1 MSRVPFRR
9 PLIRKLASTPANDGE
24 PLKNPEDISAAV
36 IQLAR
41 KSGQLNLQ
49 GRGLTEISPMICNLN
64 FLTEQEIRAIDVS
77 LERSATEAWW
87 DQQPL
92 SKLFLASNQL
102 ITLPAE
108 IGQLEH
114 LTVLELQ
121 DNVIMTLPKQMEA
134 LSNLVRL
141 NLSRNKMTE
150 LPDCICHFKD
160 LKVLQLQHNSIV
172 SVSDNVNGLIS
183 LDELDL
189 SHNKLKGLPE
199 SFTFLSKTKRIDLS
213 NNKIESL
220 PPDMDSLIQLRCLDV
235 SNNMLTELPEGLGR
249 CSHLEQLIIR
259 QNKLTSLP
267 QFVRENH
274 LKELC
279 ASFNAIEEFTPEH
292 CETFVVLK
300 ILDLRGNKL
309 QSVPEAITNIQG
321 LERLDLSNNDLRSL
335 PYSIGALN
343 HMNSLLVE
351 GNPLRSIRQ
360 DILRRGTVHLMKYL
374 RDRLQET
381 PMQDKLRASL
391 GGDGEDL
398 LDSVD
403 RFTLKSSRTLD
414 FSNKGLNSLDD
425 KVVDLACEDKVNQLV
440 MSKNS
445 FLVVPDTL
453 ERLVDQ
459 LLEVDFSFNKL
470 TKVPEFLGKAQYLQY
485 LNLQSNQLQDLPA
498 ELGSLKLIREL
509 NISQN
514 RFSKLPDCIYSW
526 NQFEVLIASE
536 NLIGTIDVHKL
547 SQLEQ
552 LTTLDLRN
560 NSIALIPPELG
571 NLRQL
576 KSLQLEGNLFRNPR
590 PAVLAKGT
598 QHLLAYLRDRIPC

>member
-172 SVSDNVNGLIS
+172 SVSDN
-183 LDELDL
+183 
-189 SHNKLKGLPE
+189 
-199 SFTFLSKTKRIDLS
+199 IDLS

>member
-172 SVSDNVNGLIS
+172 SVSDN
-183 LDELDL
+183 
-189 SHNKLKGLPE
+189 
-199 SFTFLSKTKRIDLS
+199 IDLS

-274 LKELC
+274 LKELS